1 MINKI
6 VKNNTYD
13 VSGMNTHTIDLFAWH
28 FMISTGQWFLREQ
41 QFHFFLYMYLTDWG
55 EELQSSIDPFGKN
68 AKDISTKESYTPTPP
83 PNVVFGLKF
92 SKSGIS
98 KMFHLKIIQLISTLL
113 KWYAPLNVC
122 SSKSLK
128 QLKWNGF
135 SWYLYSYVEHDNI
148 VNRTS
153 CWLTSTHL
161 PRNLQLCF
169 WRGGF
174 CFGWDAF
181 CYLRTSSGGQWH
193 WFAGREQKGIW
204 LYLFSISPELFASTQ
219 RNTDVKQLSAAAF
232 IQIIYV

>member
-1 MINKI
+1 
-6 VKNNTYD
+6 
-13 VSGMNTHTIDLFAWH
+13 
-28 FMISTGQWFLREQ
+28 MISEGTTIS
-41 QFHFFLYMYLTDWG
+41 FFLVHVQYLTDWG
-55 EELQSSIDPFGKN
+55 EELKYSIDPFGNYDQRHFDKG
-68 AKDISTKESYTPTPP
+68 IVLPP
-83 PNVVFGLKF
+83 PPKCYCFWFEVFKI
-92 SKSGIS
+92 KYNIS
-98 KMFHLKIIQLISTLL
+98 KMFYLKIMPLISTLL

-193 WFAGREQKGIW
+193 WFAGREQKGIGCISSAFHQNCLRLLNTTQMW
-204 LYLFSISPELFASTQ
+204 SSCQQQRLY
-219 RNTDVKQLSAAAF
+219 K
-232 IQIIYV
+232 